1 MKLNASKCKVLTVMR
16 KKSPVT
22 HQYYLGNTYTKRV
35 LEKEDLGDIISNN
48 LSWDLHV
55 MDIVL
60 KTNRMLGLLKGP
72 VHLLRMLKSGGHL
85 SLSSE
90 VTNLLRHRCVVSRKF
105 QIENDPRKS
114 PEACNSL
121 DTQN

>member
-1 MKLNASKCKVLTVMR
+1 MLTVTR

-22 HQYYLGNTYTKRV
+22 HQYYLGNTHTKRV

-48 LSWDLHV
+48 LLWDSHA
-55 MDIVL
+55 MHIVL
-60 KTNRMLGLLKGP
+60 KTNRMLRRLKRTCP
-72 VHLLRMLKSGGHL
+72 LITDVKVRRTLYL
-85 SLSSE
+85 SLDLSSE
-90 VTNLLRHRCVVSRKF
+90 VTTLLCHRCVVSRKF

-114 PEACNSL
+114 PEACISL